1 MKAMKFQPFEG
12 DQSASKDTK
21 AINVFRAHH
30 SLCLGLPVPFPELLP
45 LPPPPLPLPPLPP
58 PRSDRP
64 LDQPPCERMLFPPR
78 ESFPPQRSPPP
89 LPRRSARL

>member
-30 SLCLGLPVPFPELLP
+30 SLCLGLGG
-45 LPPPPLPLPPLPP
+45 
-58 PRSDRP
+58 RGT
-64 LDQPPCERMLFPPR
+64 
-78 ESFPPQRSPPP
+78 RSPNQTC
-89 LPRRSARL
+89 LGVEHGGTI